1 MTPWGVC
8 RTAPMA
14 PARSLPGR
22 PWRLRVPLARPA
34 LPPGFRFCFLQ
45 SVCTRGSFSVVLVRN
60 RSPPSGTPR
69 ACRGFRSG
77 RRREE
82 NLTRAPESR
91 ETGCSAPQTGG
102 RQATDT
108 GTSGRPCAGHTHTA
122 HTCAHA
128 RTHATR
134 MHAPLTHATHT
145 CMHTPHIHTSTHVH
159 TCTHTHAM
167 HTLACPQRVH
177 THVHAPHTLINEVSY
192 VAGYSINTQKITCV
206 SKC

>member
-91 ETGCSAPQTGG
+91 ERGAAPRRRVGDRPQTRELQGAPA
-102 RQATDT
+102 Q
-108 GTSGRPCAGHTHTA
+108 GTRTQHTRVHTHA
-122 HTCAHA
+122 HTPHA
-128 RTHATR
+128 CTR
-134 MHAPLTHATHT
+134 HSHMPHT

>member
-45 SVCTRGSFSVVLVRN
+45 SVCTQGSFSVVLVRN

-91 ETGCSAPQTGG
+91 ERGAAPRRRVGDRPQTRELQGAPA
-102 RQATDT
+102 Q
-108 GTSGRPCAGHTHTA
+108 GTHTQHTRVHTHAHTRHTHMRA
-122 HTCAHA
+122 HTPHSHLHTCAHMHTHACHAHTCVPTA
-128 RTHATR
+128 RTHTR
-134 MHAPLTHATHT
+134 AR
-145 CMHTPHIHTSTHVH
+145 I
-159 TCTHTHAM
+159 
-167 HTLACPQRVH
+167 
-177 THVHAPHTLINEVSY
+177 PHTYKRGQLRCGIQYQYTKNHLRF
-192 VAGYSINTQKITCV
+192 
-206 SKC
+206 